1 MKSELCSLE
10 DVAHSEVEQ
19 MPNFQ
24 GRVQTKHLLSAPRT
38 VEIFHGLNNHETTS
52 KDSN

>member
-10 DVAHSEVEQ
+10 DVAHPEMER

-24 GRVQTKHLLSAPRT
+24 GRVQIKQLLLATLELVQSRYLM
-38 VEIFHGLNNHETTS
+38 V
-52 KDSN
+52 